1 MQTLPTVEWGNLTAT
16 AVLGWYVWHT
26 STRTLPALV
35 RAFREE
41 MSAARADFLAE
52 QASLRLELAAERT
65 QRHEDQLLV
74 AEALADVRPRCCGAI
89 PT

>member
-1 MQTLPTVEWGNLTAT
+1 MQTPVMEWGNLTAT

-41 MSAARADFLAE
+41 MAAARADFHAE
-52 QASLRLELAAERT
+52 QTALRMELAAERT
-65 QRHEDQLLV
+65 QRHEDQQLV
-74 AEALADVRPRCCGAI
+74 ADALAEARPRCCGAF